1 MMTKLKGIKVK
12 NNYKTIE
19 PELRK
24 RSVIIWLN
32 RPDVHNAFNRD
43 MIKELLE
50 IFNDIENND
59 NIRSIIISGRGR
71 SFSAGADLKW
81 MGETINYTLEKNL
94 DESKLIS
101 ELFNKIYTFRKPV
114 IAAINGA
121 AIGGGMG
128 FVAASDI
135 VISSETAIFGLSE
148 VRIGL
153 IPSIISTY
161 LLRKSTGG
169 KLKEL
174 FITGRRFGPEVAL
187 DAGLI
192 NDIVEEKRLIDTA
205 MERADELESAGPDA
219 IAACKELFSKI
230 PDLSLEEASD
240 FTSRLLADLR
250 VGDEAQEGMRSF
262 LEKRDPAW
270 KKSD

>member
-1 MMTKLKGIKVK
+1 MKLK

-19 PELRK
+19 LE
-24 RSVIIWLN
+24 SGDHTVTVWLN
-32 RPDVHNAFNRD
+32 RPEVHNSFNKG
-43 MIKELLE
+43 MVTEILE
-50 IFNDIENND
+50 VLNDLENAAEV
-59 NIRSIIISGRGR
+59 RSIIFSGRGK

-81 MGETINYTLEKNL
+81 MSETINYSFEKNIE
-94 DESKLIS
+94 ESRLIS
-101 ELFNKIYTFRKPV
+101 DLFNKIYTYRKPV
-114 IAAINGA
+114 ISAINGA

-135 VISSETAIFGLSE
+135 VISAKSATFGLSE

-161 LLRKSTGG
+161 LLRKSSGG

-174 FITGRRFGPEVAL
+174 FITGKRFGPEVAL

-192 NDIVEEKRLIDTA
+192 NEIVDDNQLIDSA
-205 MERADELESAGPDA
+205 KKKAEDLKSAGPDA

-230 PDLSLEEASD
+230 PDMDIHEASE
-240 FTSRLLADLR
+240 FTAKLLANLR
-250 VGDEAQEGMRSF
+250 IGNEAQEGMRSF
-262 LEKRDPAW
+262 LEKREPSW
-270 KKSD
+270 KK

>member
-1 MMTKLKGIKVK
+1 M
-12 NNYKTIE
+12 
-19 PELRK
+19 
-24 RSVIIWLN
+24 IWLN

-43 MIKELLE
+43 MLKELLE
-50 IFNDIENND
+50 ILSDIENNN
-59 NIRSIIISGRGR
+59 NIRSIVISGRGR

-81 MGETINYTLEKNL
+81 MTETINYSPEKNIE
-94 DESKLIS
+94 ESKLIS
-101 ELFNKIYTFRKPV
+101 DLFNKIYTFKKPV
-114 IAAINGA
+114 ISAINGA

-135 VISSETAIFGLSE
+135 VISSKTAIFGLSE

-161 LLRKSTGG
+161 LLRKSTEG

-174 FITGRRFGPEVAL
+174 FITGRRFSPKVAL

-192 NDIVEEKRLIDTA
+192 NEIVEGENLINAA
-205 MERADELESAGPDA
+205 MKRADELESAGPDA

-230 PDLSLEEASD
+230 PDMNLEEASD

-270 KKSD
+270 KKSN

>member
-1 MMTKLKGIKVK
+1 M
-12 NNYKTIE
+12 
-19 PELRK
+19 
-24 RSVIIWLN
+24 IWLN
-32 RPDVHNAFNRD
+32 RPEVHNAFNRD
-43 MIKELLE
+43 MMKELLE
-50 IFNDIENND
+50 ILSDIENNN
-59 NIRSIIISGRGR
+59 NIRSIVISGRGR

-81 MGETINYTLEKNL
+81 MGETINYSPEKNIE
-94 DESKLIS
+94 ESKLIS
-101 ELFNKIYTFRKPV
+101 DLFNKIYTFKKPV
-114 IAAINGA
+114 ISAINGA

-135 VISSETAIFGLSE
+135 VISSKTAIFGLSE

-174 FITGRRFGPEVAL
+174 FITGRRFSPEVAL

-192 NDIVEEKRLIDTA
+192 NEIVEGENLINAA
-205 MERADELESAGPDA
+205 MKRADELESAGPDA

-230 PDLSLEEASD
+230 PDMNLEEASD

-270 KKSD
+270 KKSN

>member
-1 MMTKLKGIKVK
+1 MKLK
-12 NNYKTIE
+12 NSYKTIE
-19 PELRK
+19 FELRK
-24 RSVIIWLN
+24 KSIIIWLN
-32 RPDVHNAFNRD
+32 RPEVHNAFNRD
-43 MIKELLE
+43 MMTELLE
-50 IFNDIENND
+50 LLNDIENDD

-81 MGETINYTLEKNL
+81 MRETINYSMEKNL
-94 DESKLIS
+94 SESKLIS
-101 ELFNKIYTFRKPV
+101 DLFNKIYTFRKPV
-114 IAAINGA
+114 ISAINGA

-135 VISSETAIFGLSE
+135 VIASKSATFGLSE

-174 FITGRRFGPEVAL
+174 FITGRRFGPEIAFDTGLVNEIVE
-187 DAGLI
+187 DNKLI
-192 NDIVEEKRLIDTA
+192 NEA
-205 MERADELESAGPDA
+205 MKRADELELAGPDA
-219 IAACKELFSKI
+219 IAACKELFEKI
-230 PDLSLEEASD
+230 PDMNLEEASD
-240 FTSRLLADLR
+240 FTARLLANLR
-250 VGDEAQEGMRSF
+250 VGDEAQEGMKSF
-262 LEKRDPAW
+262 LEKRDPVW